1 MEKFLNAWNRTERF
15 LVGILTF
22 LACMFTFYGV
32 ITRYGFSYSPE
43 WIEETVMYM
52 IIWAVFIVASTLTA
66 ERGHVGATFIVEKL
80 PPKARRV
87 MEVFTGLL
95 AFLFCVLICYWG
107 FQIVHLA
114 YVTDERSLTSM
125 RYPLWG
131 TYLAVPLGAA
141 LIIGRYGMRLY
152 RLIFRF
158 DISDLKETH
167 EMARTSEPQPD
178 QLEKTEK

>member
-15 LVGILTF
+15 LVGMLTF
-22 LACMFTFYGV
+22 FACMFTFYGV

-52 IIWAVFIVASTLTA
+52 IIWAVFITASTLA
-66 ERGHVGATFIVEKL
+66 EERGHVGATFIAELL
-80 PPKARRV
+80 PKKARRV
-87 MEVFTGLL
+87 LEIFTGLL
-95 AFLFCVLICYWG
+95 AFLFCVLICFWG

-131 TYLAVPLGAA
+131 TYLAVPIGAA
-141 LIIGRYGMRLY
+141 LIVGRYARRLY
-152 RLIFRF
+152 RLVFRF
-158 DISDLKETH
+158 DVSDLRETH
-167 EMARTSEPQPD
+167 EMARTTQQQSDPMV
-178 QLEKTEK
+178 KTEK

>member
-1 MEKFLNAWNRTERF
+1 MEKFLNAWTRTEMF

-43 WIEETVMYM
+43 WIEETVMNM
-52 IIWAVFIVASTLTA
+52 IIWAVFIVASTLVE

-87 MEVFTGLL
+87 LEIFTGLL
-95 AFLFCVLICYWG
+95 AFLFCILICYWG

-131 TYLAVPLGAA
+131 FYLAVPAGIA
-141 LIIGRYGMRLY
+141 LVVCRYARRLY
-152 RLIFRF
+152 RLITRF
-158 DISDLKETH
+158 DLSDLRETH
-167 EMARTSEPQPD
+167 EMARATQPQQD
-178 QLEKTEK
+178 RVEKPQQ